1 MGLIEGRWGGGIIV
15 TAHGVQGVHK
25 PGGGLHGLGGAA
37 GGGRPSRGR
46 AHPLTSDLSYTSSS
60 CSGTRSSL
68 VSRSVPGRERP
79 QSVASVSNTG

>member
-37 GGGRPSRGR
+37 SGGRPSGGR
-46 AHPLTSDLSYTSSS
+46 AHPF
-60 CSGTRSSL
+60 
-68 VSRSVPGRERP
+68 
-79 QSVASVSNTG
+79 